1 MDVDLGLGGRIEV
14 ANETVGLVSDAALSG
29 LLDLEPPKNSLL
41 FDILCL
47 SLIFVLS
54 FSFFSFSF
62 LSFLELI
69 WSYLTRTIYNQINN
83 IIYKCIVANKNNNN
97 ENRKEQNFLYRLVVH
112 ITIFSFGR
120 KVRAKKQHHKKVFYY

>member
-1 MDVDLGLGGRIEV
+1 MDVDLGLGSRIEV

-29 LLDLEPPKNSLL
+29 LLDLEPLKNSLL

-69 WSYLTRTIYNQINN
+69 WNYLTRTIYNQINN
-83 IIYKCIVANKNNNN
+83 IIYKWTVANKIIIMKMGRN
-97 ENRKEQNFLYRLVVH
+97 K
-112 ITIFSFGR
+112 IFCTG
-120 KVRAKKQHHKKVFYY
+120 